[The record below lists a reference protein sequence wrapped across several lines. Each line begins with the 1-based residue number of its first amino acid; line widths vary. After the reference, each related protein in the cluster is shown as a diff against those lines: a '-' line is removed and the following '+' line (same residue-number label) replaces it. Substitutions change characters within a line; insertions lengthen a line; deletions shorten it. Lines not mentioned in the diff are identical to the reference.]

1 MGIVKEISER
11 IQILEKTIE
20 RQSEQIDKLENK
32 VAFLKKENNSLVK
45 ENTSLKKENQSLKK
59 EHENAIFV
67 NPERKRRIEEADRL
81 QTLECIIR
89 MDNEKSIKAV
99 QELLEIWDNSN
110 CGGQINGVRIRFEKV
125 MKFLNKEEVD
135 VIYQY
140 IVNTFSEK
148 KKWTKMY
155 KMIETLLGSE
165 LLTKE
170 QVDRLL
176 DLWTLNGGPSVK
188 TFDGFWLQR
197 MFPNVVQ
204 KANSS
209 EKWSVYAYGNRFDLR
224 KN

>member
-1 MGIVKEISER
+1 MAIVKEIFEQ
-11 IQILEKTIE
+11 IQILENTVE
-20 RQSEQIDKLENK
+20 RQSEQIRKLENK
-32 VAFLKKENNSLVK
+32 VAFLKKENNSLEK
-45 ENTSLKKENQSLKK
+45 ENTSLKKENQSLKTK
-59 EHENAIFV
+59 RTV
-67 NPERKRRIEEADRL
+67 DPERKRHIEEAGRL
-81 QTLECIIR
+81 QTLERIIR
-89 MDNEKSIKAV
+89 MDNENAIQAV
-99 QELLEIWDNSN
+99 QEILKIWDNSN
-110 CGGQINGVRIRFEKV
+110 CGGKINSARIRLENV

-135 VIYQY
+135 VIYQH
-140 IVNTFSEK
+140 IVNTFCENK
-148 KKWTKMY
+148 ICAKMY

-165 LLTKE
+165 LLTNE

-176 DLWTLNGGPSVK
+176 DLWTLNGGPSIK

>member
-89 MDNEKSIKAV
+89 MDNENSIKAV

-110 CGGQINGVRIRFEKV
+110 WGGQINGVRIRFEKV

-197 MFPNVVQ
+197 MFPMEWQHAEYRQ
-204 KANSS
+204 K
-209 EKWSVYAYGNRFDLR
+209 
-224 KN
+224 

>member
-1 MGIVKEISER
+1 MSIVKEISER

-59 EHENAIFV
+59 EYENAIFV
-67 NPERKRRIEEADRL
+67 DPERKRRIEEADRL
-81 QTLECIIR
+81 QTLECIIK
-89 MDNEKSIKAV
+89 MDNENSIKAV

-110 CGGQINGVRIRFEKV
+110 WGGQINGVRIRFEKI

-140 IVNTFSEK
+140 IVNTFSKK

-155 KMIETLLGSE
+155 KMIDTLLGSE
-165 LLTKE
+165 LLTNE
-170 QVDRLL
+170 QIDKLL
-176 DLWTLNGGPSVK
+176 ALWTLNGGPTIK
-188 TFDGFWLQR
+188 TFDGLWLQK

-204 KANSS
+204 KANRSK
-209 EKWSVYAYGNRFDLR
+209 KWNVYSYGNRFDLKLR
-224 KN
+224 

>member
-89 MDNEKSIKAV
+89 MDNENSIKAV

-125 MKFLNKEEVD
+125 MKFLK
-135 VIYQY
+135 
-140 IVNTFSEK
+140 
-148 KKWTKMY
+148 
-155 KMIETLLGSE
+155 LLK
-165 LLTKE
+165 LLIM
-170 QVDRLL
+170 Q
-176 DLWTLNGGPSVK
+176 N
-188 TFDGFWLQR
+188 FLQ
-197 MFPNVVQ
+197 MH
-204 KANSS
+204 KH
-209 EKWSVYAYGNRFDLR
+209 
-224 KN
+224 